1 MLFVDTD
8 FQITAEH
15 VKHSQQNVLQPQQQF
30 LTEHLEWLLRIGF
43 SLDKIVEWVKT
54 KNQVQIL
61 EDFTHQDDRS
71 HQDDHSHQ
79 DDNSHQD
86 DHFSENESAGD
97 ASNSPDY
104 DNGHES
110 VQLHNILC
118 DGSVTGI

>member
-15 VKHSQQNVLQPQQQF
+15 VDHSQQNVLQPQQQF

-43 SLDKIVEWVKT
+43 SLDKIVEWIKT

-61 EDFTHQDDRS
+61 EDFTHRDV
-71 HQDDHSHQ
+71 H
-79 DDNSHQD
+79 SHQD

-97 ASNSPDY
+97 ATNSPNY
-104 DNGHES
+104 DHGHES
-110 VQLHNILC
+110 MQLHNIPC
-118 DGSVTGI
+118 DGSVTGIAIIII